1 MAKYRIVK
9 VTKYIVD
16 KNGTQIDEFIRY
28 NVEKR
33 FLFVF
38 WSLIGRETTMR
49 DAEYRINTLQ
59 YKTLVKQE
67 ILTNYE

>member
-16 KNGTQIDEFIRY
+16 KNGTQINESIWY

-38 WSLIGRETTMR
+38 WCFFEHETTLR

-59 YKTLVKQE
+59 YKTLVKRE